1 MATTT
6 SARQARA
13 MALLAATS
21 AMAAAS
27 SATRSPG
34 TSAGLLPA
42 RALVTRTPAQ
52 IYHLQFSTRRP
63 TASLPA
69 TPGTRSRAKTRPAT
83 WRRTRTLGTWVGL
96 AKVIKTTMTG
106 AGRPTAAATRTPP
119 WRLNTESTRRRV
131 RAGFVERRGSD
142 VALICLGRT
151 RGPWAAPRGV
161 SGRRPLGGHGARSFF
176 VPAHIPNY
184 Y

>member
-1 MATTT
+1 MYFGAQ
-6 SARQARA
+6 AVAAAARA
-13 MALLAATS
+13 S
-21 AMAAAS
+21 AN
-27 SATRSPG
+27 
-34 TSAGLLPA
+34 A
-42 RALVTRTPAQ
+42 RAVTEEMRV
-52 IYHLQFSTRRP
+52 IM
-63 TASLPA
+63 ASACDP
-69 TPGTRSRAKTRPAT
+69 
-83 WRRTRTLGTWVGL
+83 
-96 AKVIKTTMTG
+96 I
-106 AGRPTAAATRTPP
+106 

-184 Y
+184 C